1 MNETVKIWIDDLGNP
16 TPEKIA
22 IEIEEVKSAIK
33 NERIWALGTPENN
46 DHENNI
52 ELLEEYL
59 SVLKDMLHE
68 GNNGS
73 LSIDHDYSPS
83 APWNAPGM
91 TAKDF
96 IR

>member
-1 MNETVKIWIDDLGNP
+1 MNETVKIWINELGNP

-22 IEIEEVKSAIK
+22 IEIEEVKGAIK
-33 NERIWALGTPENN
+33 NEHIWALGTPENY
-46 DHENNI
+46 DHEHNI
-52 ELLEEYL
+52 ELLEAYL

-68 GNNGS
+68 SNNGS

-83 APWNAPGM
+83 TPWNAPGM
-91 TAKDF
+91 TVKDF